1 MRLKADAFLATER
14 NDHVVLL
21 SFHARAPGEKPSELV
36 RAGGFPD
43 MLMGA
48 LSTSAGFN
56 GDLAPC

>member
-14 NDHVVLL
+14 NDYVVLL

-36 RAGGFPD
+36 SAGGFSD